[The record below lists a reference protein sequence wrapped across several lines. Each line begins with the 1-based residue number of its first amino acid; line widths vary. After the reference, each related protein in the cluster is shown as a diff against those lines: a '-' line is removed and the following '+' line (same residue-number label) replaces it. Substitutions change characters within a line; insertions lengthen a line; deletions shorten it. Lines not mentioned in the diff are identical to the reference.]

1 MTKRTHRRPWGI
13 AATIA
18 LLTLAMG
25 AACSDL
31 GAPIDPFQ
39 PNVTSVTDS
48 FQLHASNFTNISAS
62 KSWTWQNSGTQAT
75 VIHSTTAATGSA
87 HILIRD
93 ANGATVYDKDL
104 ATSLTEPTTIGASG
118 TWNITVTLTHF
129 SGSVDFRVR
138 KL

>member
-1 MTKRTHRRPWGI
+1 MTTMTHRRPWRI
-13 AATIA
+13 AGMTA

-39 PNVTSVTDS
+39 PKVTSVTDS
-48 FQLHASNFTNISAS
+48 FQLQASNFTDISAS
-62 KSWTWQNSGTQAT
+62 KSWTWQNTGTQAT
-75 VIHSTTAATGSA
+75 VIHSTTAVTGSA

-93 ANGATVYDKDL
+93 ANGTIVYDNDL
-104 ATSLTEPTTIGASG
+104 AVTLTEPTTVGTSG
-118 TWNITVTLTHF
+118 IWTITVTLTHF
-129 SGSVDFRVR
+129 SGSVDFRVQ